1 MWSLCHVGGRAL
13 QDYLPDGVKT
23 LTVMKKRLAD
33 LELDSL
39 KEITGQLVL
48 MDLEVIWVRWTSDDA
63 AERSR

>member
-39 KEITGQLVL
+39 KENHWTAGSDGPGSDLGE
-48 MDLEVIWVRWTSDDA
+48 MDCR
-63 AERSR
+63 